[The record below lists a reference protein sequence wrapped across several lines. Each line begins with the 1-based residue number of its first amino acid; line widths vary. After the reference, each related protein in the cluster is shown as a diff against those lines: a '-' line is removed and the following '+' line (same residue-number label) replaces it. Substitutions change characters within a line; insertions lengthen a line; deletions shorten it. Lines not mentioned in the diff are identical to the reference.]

1 MLKLALVLAAVAA
14 FAPAAAT
21 ADQTDPA
28 PATGGAPAATP
39 AVVVDMANDPR
50 MLAALRH
57 ANAKADA
64 KCGVG
69 AGLGVTDLQSKMVAR
84 TCRRHIVE
92 AARLDAEF
100 EIKGR

>member
-1 MLKLALVLAAVAA
+1 MIKFALLLATVAA
-14 FAPAAAT
+14 FAPAAAF

-28 PATGGAPAATP
+28 PAAAAPAATL

-50 MLAALRH
+50 MLAAIRH

-69 AGLGVTDLQSKMVAR
+69 AGLGVTDLQSKMTAR

-92 AARLDAEF
+92 AAKLDAEF